1 MGLYLST
8 YYFEKSI
15 DFIVLCGILCHKRSD
30 AMAWEDDIEENIK
43 CGLVEFLILALLT
56 TEDMY
61 GYRIKTELAVRTN
74 NAIIVKE
81 GSLYGPLYRMEQ
93 RKLIS
98 SRKELVGEKRF
109 RNYYHIEPPGEEYL
123 DYAIKKFQLIFGGAA
138 NLIKG
143 CGLDENKPE

>member
-1 MGLYLST
+1 MV
-8 YYFEKSI
+8 YYVIKG
-15 DFIVLCGILCHKRSD
+15 VVTWHGKMILRK
-30 AMAWEDDIEENIK
+30 NIK

-56 TEDMY
+56 AEGIY

-98 SRKELVGEKRF
+98 SRKELV
-109 RNYYHIEPPGEEYL
+109 
-123 DYAIKKFQLIFGGAA
+123 
-138 NLIKG
+138 
-143 CGLDENKPE
+143 